1 MPENF
6 LTIISIAK
14 ELGLP
19 ESTVRFYRDKFLEYI
34 PFEGE
39 GRKRKYRPEAVR
51 VLRFISH
58 SLRSGKTSKKT
69 ADELLCNFPRYT
81 NRYINSPDE
90 TTELKTSIV
99 LPESQ
104 LNQLTFYEQK
114 LASYEKNTQILV
126 ELIKSLSREVIS
138 LKKENIN
145 NNSDQKQKELL
156 HRVQCLETEKF
167 SLFADKKKLFNFQ
180 KELNRL
186 KRPLWKKLLGIG

>member
-1 MPENF
+1 MSENF

-39 GRKRKYRPEAVR
+39 GRKRRYRPEAVR
-51 VLRFISH
+51 VLGFIAR

-69 ADELLCNFPRYT
+69 AEELLCNFPRYMT
-81 NRYINSPDE
+81 RYINSTDE

-99 LPESQ
+99 LSESQ
-104 LNQLTFYEQK
+104 PNQLAFYEQK

-126 ELIKSLSREVIS
+126 ELVKSLSREVIS
-138 LKKENIN
+138 LKEENIN
-145 NNSDQKQKELL
+145 NINDQKQKELL
-156 HRVQCLETEKF
+156 HRVQFLETEKF
-167 SLFADKKKLFNFQ
+167 SLFADKKKLSDFQ
-180 KELNRL
+180 KELNKL
-186 KRPLWKKLLGIG
+186 KRPFWKKVLGVA

>member
-1 MPENF
+1 MPEKF

-39 GRKRKYRPEAVR
+39 GRKRRYMPEAVK
-51 VLRFISH
+51 VLRFIAH

-69 ADELLCNFPRYT
+69 AEELLFNFTRYV
-81 NRYINSPDE
+81 NSTHE

-104 LNQLTFYEQK
+104 PNQLAVYEQK
-114 LASYEKNTQILV
+114 LASYEQKTQLLI

-138 LKKENIN
+138 LRKDDN
-145 NNSDQKQKELL
+145 NNNNNKNGQKNKELL
-156 HRVQCLETEKF
+156 NRIERLETERF
-167 SLFADKKKLFNFQ
+167 SSFADKKKLSDFQ